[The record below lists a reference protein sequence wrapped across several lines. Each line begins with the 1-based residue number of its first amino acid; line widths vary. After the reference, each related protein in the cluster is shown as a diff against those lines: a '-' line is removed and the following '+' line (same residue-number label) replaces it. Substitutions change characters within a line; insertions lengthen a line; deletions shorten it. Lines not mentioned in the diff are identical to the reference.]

1 MIKTIT
7 KLDILK
13 KAQECIDRNAKLK
26 GHIKIDIDE
35 ESKSDA
41 DLDLLIITDSPK
53 DFKIREEVAL
63 SIYKCLEDIDRYIT
77 VHFSWQYIEK

>member
-13 KAQECIDRNAKLK
+13 KAQNCLDEDVKFK

-35 ESKSDA
+35 ESKTDA
-41 DLDLLIITDSPK
+41 DLNLVVITDLPNNL
-53 DFKIREEVAL
+53 DIRDKITS
-63 SIYKCLEDIDRYIT
+63 SIYQCLEEIDPYIT
-77 VHFSWQYIEK
+77 VHFNWKFIS

>member
-13 KAQECIDRNAKLK
+13 KAQNCLDEDVKFK

-35 ESKSDA
+35 ESKTDA
-41 DLDLLIITDSPK
+41 DLNLVVITDLPNNW
-53 DFKIREEVAL
+53 DIRDKITS
-63 SIYKCLEDIDRYIT
+63 SIYQCLEEIDPYIT
-77 VHFSWQYIEK
+77 VHFNWKFIS